1 MRALPAPLATFLA
14 ARPDAVRVST
24 LLWITARNRTTG
36 AAEALGLWN
45 GLDNQAFDIGGTLRS
60 YYAAGS
66 LLGLDRITY
75 GSGLQVRMH
84 TFSLA
89 AIAPEVEQAVRGYD
103 ARLAPV
109 EVHGVVFDPVTN
121 TMIGTPWLALRGWV
135 DEVEIRT
142 PAAGDEGGIDLRVA
156 SAARALTRTLSL
168 KRGDGSQQLRAG
180 DRFRRYAEISGT
192 ASVAWGET

>member
-1 MRALPAPLATFLA
+1 MRTLPAPLATFLA
-14 ARPDAVRVST
+14 ARPDALNVKA
-24 LLWITARNRTTG
+24 LIWITARNRTTG
-36 AAEALGLWN
+36 LPETLGLWN
-45 GLDNQAFDIGGTLRS
+45 GFDNQAFDIGGTIRN
-60 YYAAGS
+60 YFAIGS

-84 TFSLA
+84 TFSLS
-89 AIAPEVEQAVRGYD
+89 AISPEVEQAVRGYD

-121 TMIGTPWLALRGWV
+121 TMVGTPWLTLRGWV

-142 PAAGDEGGIDLRVA
+142 SAAGGEGGIDLRVA

-168 KRGDGSQQLRAG
+168 KRGDSSQQLRSG

>member
-1 MRALPAPLATFLA
+1 
-14 ARPDAVRVST
+14 
-24 LLWITARNRTTG
+24 
-36 AAEALGLWN
+36 
-45 GLDNQAFDIGGTLRS
+45 
-60 YYAAGS
+60 
-66 LLGLDRITY
+66 
-75 GSGLQVRMH
+75 MH
-84 TFSLA
+84 TFSLS
-89 AIAPEVEQAVRGYD
+89 AISPEVEQAVRGYD

-142 PAAGDEGGIDLRVA
+142 AVAGGEGGIDLRVA

-168 KRGDGSQQLRAG
+168 KRGDSSQQLRSG